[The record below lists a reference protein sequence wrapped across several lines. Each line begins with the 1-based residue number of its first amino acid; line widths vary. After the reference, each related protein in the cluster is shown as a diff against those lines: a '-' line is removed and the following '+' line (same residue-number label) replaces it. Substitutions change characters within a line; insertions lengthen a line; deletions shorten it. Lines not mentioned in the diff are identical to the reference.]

1 MISIIICVYCVSYF
15 FTTSLHINT
24 IFINIKYVEN
34 NNGNNYQY
42 KIKNFFV
49 NNKKCKKNLN
59 FIVMTLITILIII
72 VGFIIFIN
80 TTSKSEIFINDQDKT
95 IYHLIII

>member
-1 MISIIICVYCVSYF
+1 MISIIICVYCISYF

-42 KIKNFFV
+42 KIKNF
-49 NNKKCKKNLN
+49 
-59 FIVMTLITILIII
+59 IVMTLITILIII

-80 TTSKSEIFINDQDKT
+80 KTLKSEIFINDQDKEENLLSDYNKK
-95 IYHLIII
+95 I